1 MEFSESGLGGAG
13 GALGFSGGILV
24 AAVVPPDVLVCS
36 VGMKGAPTSPSVG
49 SSKARNFQG
58 PGVARAGPY

>member
-1 MEFSESGLGGAG
+1 MGFSERGWGGAG

-36 VGMKGAPTSPSVG
+36 VVS
-49 SSKARNFQG
+49 NFNNNL
-58 PGVARAGPY
+58 AA